1 MPRELWKGAID
12 LMKMIEEK
20 ASGKAKPAQ
29 KARAPRAAEVIDF
42 AKLLE
47 KSLATAKRREEPA
60 KPKRKAA
67 RARAPASHHRRAA

>member
-1 MPRELWKGAID
+1 
-12 LMKMIEEK
+12 
-20 ASGKAKPAQ
+20 
-29 KARAPRAAEVIDF
+29 VIDF

-47 KSLATAKRREEPA
+47 KSLATAKKREEPA